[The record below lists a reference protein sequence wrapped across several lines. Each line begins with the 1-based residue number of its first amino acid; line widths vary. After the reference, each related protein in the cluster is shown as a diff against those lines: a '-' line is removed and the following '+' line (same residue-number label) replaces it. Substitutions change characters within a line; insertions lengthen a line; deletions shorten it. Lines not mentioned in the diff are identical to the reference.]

1 MVPQKLEVIDTTKST
16 VTLAWEKPPHDGGSR
31 LTGYVIEASKAGTE
45 RWLKVVTVKP
55 TIYEHTIISLNE
67 GEQYLF
73 RVRAQNQKGVSEPR
87 EIVTA
92 VTVQDQKDKPS
103 QPGEIEITSIFKDS
117 ITLEWERPESD
128 GGKEI
133 LGYWVEYR
141 QSGESTWKKCNKE
154 RIKDR
159 QFTVGGLLEATE
171 YEFRVFA
178 ENQTGLSRPRRT
190 AMAVKTKLTYK
201 PDKPV
206 GPIVI
211 ESILK
216 NSVVISWQ
224 PPEDDGGAMI
234 TNYIIEK
241 REAKEGTEWQLVSS
255 SISGTTCRIV
265 NLTENAGYYFR
276 VSAQNTYGISE
287 ALEVSS
293 VVVMKPPFG
302 QPGQP
307 VASAVTKDSCVVSWK
322 PPASDGGAKIRTY
335 YLEKREKKQN
345 KWISVTTD
353 EIRETVYSVKD
364 LIEGLEY
371 EFRVKCENL
380 GGESEWSEVSQPVI
394 PKSDVPIQAPH
405 FKEELRNLNV
415 KFQANATFVC
425 KVTGHPKPIVK
436 WYRQGKEIMPDG
448 EKIKIQEFKGG
459 YYQLVIT
466 NVTDDDATVY
476 QVRATNQGG
485 SVSGTASLDVEEF
498 LHRHSIGHFDIRPD
512 NIIYFTRRSSVI
524 KIVEFGQARQLKP
537 GDSFRLQFT
546 SPEYY
551 APEVHHHD
559 LVSTATDMWSK
570 EWNTVVSVAR
580 ISCGGAIRS
589 QKGVTVAKVKVAP
602 IDIGPIAG
610 QINHNVAEEGGHAK
624 YVCRI
629 ENYDQ
634 STQVTWYFG
643 MRQLESN
650 EKYEIKYEEGVATMY
665 VKDVSKSDDGT
676 YRCKVV
682 NDYGEDSSYAE
693 LFVKGVREIS
703 EHYRCRTIRKV
714 KRRVDTMRLLERPP
728 EFTLPLYNRTAYIGE
743 NVRFG
748 VTITV
753 HPEPR
758 VTWFK
763 SGQKIKPGDDD
774 KKYTFESDKATRE
787 SLSSYEHYA
796 SSEEKIT
803 AAEEKSLEER
813 TVHKAF
819 KSTLPATILTKPRSI
834 TVSEGETARFS
845 CDVDGEPA
853 PTITW
858 LRAGQPIVSSRRFQ
872 VTRTQ
877 YKSTFEI
884 SLVQMS
890 DEGSYTVVVENSE
903 GRQEA
908 HFTLTIQRAKV
919 PEKTITSPPRI
930 KSPEPPAASVD

>member
-1 MVPQKLEVIDTTKST
+1 MYT
-16 VTLAWEKPPHDGGSR
+16 VTGLVPDAEYQFRIIAQNDIGES
-31 LTGYVIEASKAGTE
+31 EAS
-45 RWLKVVTVKP
+45 P
-55 TIYEHTIISLNE
+55 P
-67 GEQYLF
+67 
-73 RVRAQNQKGVSEPR
+73 SEP
-87 EIVTA
+87 V
-92 VTVQDQKDKPS
+92 VYKPS

-234 TNYIIEK
+234 TSYIIEK
-241 REAKEGTEWQLVSS
+241 REAKEGAEWQLVSS

-302 QPGQP
+302 KQITKYQLLC
-307 VASAVTKDSCVVSWK
+307 ASVITKDSCVVSWK

-380 GGESEWSEVSQPVI
+380 GGESEWSEVSQPVT
-394 PKSDVPIQAPH
+394 PKSDVPIKAPH

-448 EKIKIQEFKGG
+448 EKIKIQEYKGG
-459 YYQLVIT
+459 YHQLVIT

-498 LHRHSIGHFDIRPD
+498 LHRHSIGHFDIKPD
-512 NIIYFTRRSSVI
+512 NIIYVTRRSSAV

-589 QKGVTVAKVKVAP
+589 QKGITVAKVKVAP
-602 IDIGPIAG
+602 IDIGPITG
-610 QINHNVAEEGGHAK
+610 QIKHAVVEEGGHAK

-693 LFVKGVREIS
+693 LFVKDVREIS
-703 EHYRCRTIRKV
+703 E
-714 KRRVDTMRLLERPP
+714 
-728 EFTLPLYNRTAYIGE
+728 
-743 NVRFG
+743 FG

-774 KKYTFESDKATRE
+774 RKYTFESDKGLYQLLINNVTEEDDAEYSIVARNKYATRE
-787 SLSSYEHYA
+787 SVLSYEHYA
-796 SSEEKIT
+796 ASEEKLT

-853 PTITW
+853 PIITW
-858 LRAGQPIVSSRRFQ
+858 FRAGQPIVSSRRFQ

-877 YKSTFEI
+877 YKVTRSKNIYSLEI
-884 SLVQMS
+884 QNAAVS
-890 DEGSYTVVVENSE
+890 DTGKYTVKAKNYHGQCS
-903 GRQEA
+903 A
-908 HFTLTIQRAKV
+908 TASLTVIRKFILWV
-919 PEKTITSPPRI
+919 LCS
-930 KSPEPPAASVD
+930 D

>member
-1 MVPQKLEVIDTTKST
+1 MYT
-16 VTLAWEKPPHDGGSR
+16 VTGLVPDAEYQFRIIAQNDIGES
-31 LTGYVIEASKAGTE
+31 EAS
-45 RWLKVVTVKP
+45 P
-55 TIYEHTIISLNE
+55 S
-67 GEQYLF
+67 
-73 RVRAQNQKGVSEPR
+73 SEP
-87 EIVTA
+87 V
-92 VTVQDQKDKPS
+92 VYKPS

-190 AMAVKTKLTYK
+190 AMAVKTKLTCKSLHLY
-201 PDKPV
+201 
-206 GPIVI
+206 

-216 NSVVISWQ
+216 NSVVISWK

-241 REAKEGTEWQLVSS
+241 REAKEGAEWQLVSS

-276 VSAQNTYGISE
+276 VFAQNTYGISE

-307 VASAVTKDSCVVSWK
+307 VASAITKDSCVVSWK

-436 WYRQGKEIMPDG
+436 WYRQGKEILPDG

-459 YYQLVIT
+459 YHQLVIT

-498 LHRHSIGHFDIRPD
+498 LHRHSIGHFDIKPD
-512 NIIYFTRRSSVI
+512 NIIYFTRRSSVV

-559 LVSTATDMWSK
+559 LVSTATDMHRRYYQTLVKK

-580 ISCGGAIRS
+580 ISCGGAIRT
-589 QKGVTVAKVKVAP
+589 QKGITVAKVKVAP

-610 QINHNVAEEGGHAK
+610 QIKHTVTEEGGHAK

-643 MRQLESN
+643 MRQLESS

-703 EHYRCRTIRKV
+703 EHYRCRTVRKV

-758 VTWFK
+758 LTWFK

-787 SLSSYEHYA
+787 SLLSYEHYA
-796 SSEEKIT
+796 ASEEKIT

-845 CDVDGEPA
+845 CDADGEPA
-853 PTITW
+853 PVITW
-858 LRAGQPIVSSRRFQ
+858 FRAGQPIVSSRRFQ

-884 SLVQMS
+884 PSVQMS

-908 HFTLTIQRAKV
+908 HFTLTIQRTKIPA
-919 PEKTITSPPRI
+919 KTITSPPTI
-930 KSPEPPAASVD
+930 KSPEPHVKSPDEIQTFLYHACKNLKMFHNFYKHELNPHNFSSV

>member
-1 MVPQKLEVIDTTKST
+1 MYT
-16 VTLAWEKPPHDGGSR
+16 VTGLVPDAEYQFRVVAQNEIGES
-31 LTGYVIEASKAGTE
+31 EASPA
-45 RWLKVVTVKP
+45 
-55 TIYEHTIISLNE
+55 
-67 GEQYLF
+67 
-73 RVRAQNQKGVSEPR
+73 SEP
-87 EIVTA
+87 V
-92 VTVQDQKDKPS
+92 VYKPS
-103 QPGEIEITSIFKDS
+103 QPGEIEITSISKDS
-117 ITLEWERPESD
+117 ITMEWERPESD

-154 RIKDR
+154 LIKDR

-178 ENQTGLSRPRRT
+178 ENQTGLN
-190 AMAVKTKLTYK
+190 AAFCLTDK
-201 PDKPV
+201 PDKPE
-206 GPIVI
+206 GPIII
-211 ESILK
+211 ESVLK
-216 NSVVISWQ
+216 NSVVISWK

-241 REAKEGTEWQLVSS
+241 REAKEGAEWELVSS

-302 QPGQP
+302 N
-307 VASAVTKDSCVVSWK
+307 AVTKDSCVVSWK

-353 EIRETVYSVKD
+353 EIRETVFSVKD

-425 KVTGHPKPIVK
+425 KVTGHPKPVVK

-459 YYQLVIT
+459 YHQLIIT

-498 LHRHSIGHFDIRPD
+498 LHRHSIGHFDIKPD
-512 NIIYFTRRSSVI
+512 NIIYFTRRSSVV

-610 QINHNVAEEGGHAK
+610 QINHAASEEGGHAK
-624 YVCRI
+624 YVCKI

-643 MRQLESN
+643 MRQLENN
-650 EKYEIKYEEGVATMY
+650 EKYEINYEEGVATMY

-676 YRCKVV
+676 YRCKVI

-693 LFVKGVREIS
+693 LFVKGVREMS
-703 EHYRCRTIRKV
+703 EHYRCRAVRKV
-714 KRRVDTMRLLERPP
+714 KRRVDAMRLLERPP
-728 EFTLPLYNRTAYIGE
+728 EFTLPLYNRTAYVGE

-758 VTWFK
+758 LTWFK
-763 SGQKIKPGDDD
+763 SGQRIKPGDDD
-774 KKYTFESDKATRE
+774 KYTFESDKVSATRE
-787 SLSSYEHYA
+787 SLLSYEHHA

-803 AAEEKSLEER
+803 ASEEKSLEER

-834 TVSEGETARFS
+834 AVSEGETARFS

-858 LRAGQPIVSSRRFQ
+858 VRAGQPIVSSRRFQ
-872 VTRTQ
+872 ITRTQ

-884 SLVQMS
+884 SLVQIS

-908 HFTLTIQRAKV
+908 HFTLTVQRKRI
-919 PEKTITSPPRI
+919 PEKAITSPPRI
-930 KSPEPPAASVD
+930 KSPEPRFLIPVTALVENS

>member
-1 MVPQKLEVIDTTKST
+1 MYT
-16 VTLAWEKPPHDGGSR
+16 VTGLVPDAEYIFRIIAQNDIGES
-31 LTGYVIEASKAGTE
+31 EAS
-45 RWLKVVTVKP
+45 P
-55 TIYEHTIISLNE
+55 P
-67 GEQYLF
+67 
-73 RVRAQNQKGVSEPR
+73 SEP
-87 EIVTA
+87 V
-92 VTVQDQKDKPS
+92 VYKPS

-234 TNYIIEK
+234 TSYIIEK
-241 REAKEGTEWQLVSS
+241 REAKEGAEWQLVSS

-302 QPGQP
+302 N
-307 VASAVTKDSCVVSWK
+307 AVTKESCVVSWK

-380 GGESEWSEVSQPVI
+380 GGESEWSEVSQPVT
-394 PKSDVPIQAPH
+394 PKSDVPIKAPH

-459 YYQLVIT
+459 YHQLVIT

-498 LHRHSIGHFDIRPD
+498 LHRHSIGHFDIKPD
-512 NIIYFTRRSSVI
+512 NIIYVTRRSSAV

-589 QKGVTVAKVKVAP
+589 QKGITVAKVKVAP
-602 IDIGPIAG
+602 IDIGPITG
-610 QINHNVAEEGGHAK
+610 QIKHAVVEEGGHAK

-703 EHYRCRTIRKV
+703 EHYRCRTVRKV

-758 VTWFK
+758 LTWFK

-774 KKYTFESDKATRE
+774 RKYTFESDKATRE
-787 SLSSYEHYA
+787 SLLSYEHYA
-796 SSEEKIT
+796 ASEAKLT

-813 TVHKAF
+813 TAHKAF

-853 PTITW
+853 PVITW
-858 LRAGQPIVSSRRFQ
+858 FRAGQTIVSSRRFQ

-877 YKSTFEI
+877 YKVTRSKNIYSLEI
-884 SLVQMS
+884 QNAAVS
-890 DEGSYTVVVENSE
+890 DTGKYTVKAKNYHGQCS
-903 GRQEA
+903 A
-908 HFTLTIQRAKV
+908 TASLTVLRKFV
-919 PEKTITSPPRI
+919 LWVLCS
-930 KSPEPPAASVD
+930 D

>member
-1 MVPQKLEVIDTTKST
+1 MYT
-16 VTLAWEKPPHDGGSR
+16 VTGLVPDAEYQFRIIAQNDIGES
-31 LTGYVIEASKAGTE
+31 EASPA
-45 RWLKVVTVKP
+45 
-55 TIYEHTIISLNE
+55 
-67 GEQYLF
+67 
-73 RVRAQNQKGVSEPR
+73 SEP
-87 EIVTA
+87 V
-92 VTVQDQKDKPS
+92 VYKPS

-154 RIKDR
+154 LIKDR

-216 NSVVISWQ
+216 NSVVISWK
-224 PPEDDGGAMI
+224 PPEDDGGVMI

-241 REAKEGTEWQLVSS
+241 REAKEGAEWQLVSS

-276 VSAQNTYGISE
+276 VSAQNIYGISE
-287 ALEVSS
+287 ALERP
-293 VVVMKPPFG
+293 KY
-302 QPGQP
+302 QL
-307 VASAVTKDSCVVSWK
+307 ASAVTKDSCVVSWK

-394 PKSDVPIQAPH
+394 PKSDVPVKAPH

-459 YYQLVIT
+459 YYQLIIT

-485 SVSGTASLDVEEF
+485 SVVLITKT
-498 LHRHSIGHFDIRPD
+498 
-512 NIIYFTRRSSVI
+512 NIRSSLI

-580 ISCGGAIRS
+580 ISSGGAIRS
-589 QKGVTVAKVKVAP
+589 QKGITVAKVKVAP

-610 QINHNVAEEGGHAK
+610 QINHKVAEEGGHAK
-624 YVCRI
+624 YVCTI
-629 ENYDQ
+629 ENYDE

-643 MRQLESN
+643 MRQLENN
-650 EKYEIKYEEGVATMY
+650 EKYEIKYEDGVATMY
-665 VKDVSKSDDGT
+665 VKDISKSDDGT

-703 EHYRCRTIRKV
+703 EHYRCRTVRKV
-714 KRRVDTMRLLERPP
+714 KRRVDTMRLLEHPP
-728 EFTLPLYNRTAYIGE
+728 EFTLPLYNRTAYVGE

-758 VTWFK
+758 LTWYK

-774 KKYTFESDKATRE
+774 KKYTFESDKGLYQLVINNVT
-787 SLSSYEHYA
+787 
-796 SSEEKIT
+796 EEDD
-803 AAEEKSLEER
+803 AE

-858 LRAGQPIVSSRRFQ
+858 LREGQPIVSSRRFQ

-884 SLVQMS
+884 SSVQTS

-903 GRQEA
+903 GRQEYVCFSLKLI
-908 HFTLTIQRAKV
+908 HTGKFHCLFLIPYLKLV
-919 PEKTITSPPRI
+919 IWI
-930 KSPEPPAASVD
+930 

>member
-1 MVPQKLEVIDTTKST
+1 MVPQKLEVIDTTKTT
-16 VTLAWEKPPHDGGSR
+16 VTLAWDKPLHDGGSR

-45 RWLKVVTVKP
+45 RWLKVVTLKP
-55 TIYEHTIISLNE
+55 TVYEHTIISLNE

-92 VTVQDQKDKPS
+92 VTVQDRKDKPS

-190 AMAVKTKLTYK
+190 AMAVKTKLTCKQKY
-201 PDKPV
+201 
-206 GPIVI
+206 IVTFAV
-211 ESILK
+211 ILLQFD
-216 NSVVISWQ
+216 NSVVISWK
-224 PPEDDGGAMI
+224 PPEDDGGVMI

-241 REAKEGTEWQLVSS
+241 REAKEGAEWQLVSS

-276 VSAQNTYGISE
+276 VSAQNMYGIMSWE
-287 ALEVSS
+287 DKCHHFKCPILCPL
-293 VVVMKPPFG
+293 PPFYILT
-302 QPGQP
+302 
-307 VASAVTKDSCVVSWK
+307 SAVTKDSCVVSWK

-394 PKSDVPIQAPH
+394 PKSDVPIKAPH

-485 SVSGTASLDVEEF
+485 SVSGTASLDVEASFELNEREIVNYVRQVCSALEF
-498 LHRHSIGHFDIRPD
+498 LHSHSIGHFDIKPD

-524 KIVEFGQARQLKP
+524 KI
-537 GDSFRLQFT
+537 
-546 SPEYY
+546 
-551 APEVHHHD
+551 
-559 LVSTATDMWSK
+559 
-570 EWNTVVSVAR
+570 WNTVVSVAR

-589 QKGVTVAKVKVAP
+589 QKGITVAKVKVAP

-610 QINHNVAEEGGHAK
+610 QIKHNVAEEGGHAK
-624 YVCRI
+624 YVCTI
-629 ENYDQ
+629 ENYDE

-650 EKYEIKYEEGVATMY
+650 EKYEIKYEDGVATMY

-703 EHYRCRTIRKV
+703 EHYRCRTVRKV
-714 KRRVDTMRLLERPP
+714 KRRVDTMRLLEHPP
-728 EFTLPLYNRTAYIGE
+728 EFTLPLYNRTAYVGE

-758 VTWFK
+758 LTWYK

-774 KKYTFESDKATRE
+774 KKYTFESDKGLYQE
-787 SLSSYEHYA
+787 SLLSYEHYA
-796 SSEEKIT
+796 ASEEKVT
-803 AAEEKSLEER
+803 AAERKSLEER
-813 TVHKAF
+813 TSHKAF

-858 LRAGQPIVSSRRFQ
+858 LRASQPIVSSRRFQ

-884 SLVQMS
+884 SSVQIS

-908 HFTLTIQRAKV
+908 HFTLTIQRTKI

-930 KSPEPPAASVD
+930 KSPEPRVKSPDASGQHFVHPLCTVSDILTA